1 VRRHAADVVELNVR
15 RVRWQRDRGAAAVEF
30 ALVLPILLLF
40 VMGTIE
46 WGWFFFTHQ
55 RVVNAA
61 REGARAGTL
70 VPPPPN
76 GTTAQMQSEAVD
88 AANSYLTAVGLTATG
103 VDANPAFTMDDGS
116 LAVRVVITYPY
127 TSLTQFP
134 GISSLIPSQFQYI
147 SAMRW
152 QDPPPATP

>member
-1 VRRHAADVVELNVR
+1 MRPG
-15 RVRWQRDRGAAAVEF
+15 RWQRDRGAAAVEF

-76 GTTAQMQSEAVD
+76 GTTAQMQSEATT
-88 AANSYLTAVGLTATG
+88 AANNYLTAVGLTATG
-103 VDANPAFTMDDGS
+103 VVASGDYVMTDGS
-116 LAVRVVITYPY
+116 HAVQVVITYPY

-134 GISSLIPSQFQYI
+134 GISSLIPSQFQYT
-147 SAMRW
+147 SVMRW
-152 QDPPPATP
+152 QDPPPLTP

>member
-1 VRRHAADVVELNVR
+1 VVELTMR
-15 RVRWQRDRGAAAVEF
+15 KARWRRDRGAAAVEF

-70 VPPPPN
+70 LPPPPSS
-76 GTTAQMQSEAVD
+76 TASQVQAAAVT
-88 AANSYLTAVGLTATG
+88 AAGDYLTAVGLTNTG
-103 VDANPAFTMDDGS
+103 VTADPAYAMSDGS
-116 LAVRVVITYPY
+116 QAVRVVITYPY

-134 GISSLIPSQFQYI
+134 GISSLIPSTFQYV
-147 SAMRW
+147 AVMRW
-152 QDPPPATP
+152 Q

>member
-1 VRRHAADVVELNVR
+1 VVELNMR
-15 RVRWQRDRGAAAVEF
+15 RARWQPDRGAAAVEF

-76 GTTAQMQSEAVD
+76 GTTGAMQT
-88 AANSYLTAVGLTATG
+88 AAETAAGNYLTAVGLTNTG
-103 VDANPAFTMDDGS
+103 VVANPSYVLSDGS
-116 LAVRVVITYPY
+116 QAVRVVITYPY

-134 GISSLIPSQFQYI
+134 GISSLIPSQFQYV
-147 SAMRW
+147 SVMRW
-152 QDPPPATP
+152 QTP